1 MADTYLNKKGAQ
13 HRAEKTKEWA
23 DARFVRY
30 TTYNAVGV
38 AGNGKNV
45 SVLSPQ
51 TLFVPDGLIMGG
63 TALSAGLVTRGICGV
78 TTPDGKGGCTKENL
92 YLNYDGNNNYSR
104 KVVLGAGGA
113 GNEIANSSGAYTYSA
128 VRGDQMVAYVTN
140 YVPGAIKTWFDSNV
154 HIPSIKTLNTNNS
167 STLPV
172 SSSEAR
178 SGSGSINLHKVSKT
192 GKFSDL
198 NNRGE
203 AFLSWGG
210 QNFAGSYGPI
220 DSAMIGDLSANRL
233 AFMTPAGISV
243 EYSRDSGTT
252 WQDYGATDSQK
263 LALTSTGANFIIGKA
278 DSSNKATERY
288 MLRISLH
295 TSEGKVYTQL
305 NKFALYVSTN
315 GSNGSYCTI
324 RARTQNNYLNK
335 VDKWDVFANKQSIA
349 GWSGWNIINT
359 STITTYGNTASSQ
372 YGEIQLIFGCTSG
385 STSYAGLQIQRLMGF
400 GGVGWQTPSNMAKYG
415 TIYSYDYNQNAIFP
429 AGLNAT
435 SLSEGGT
442 PLANKYLGKAIA
454 TTTVLGGVKSKA
466 TGTTAGRYYNV
477 QVNSD
482 GTMKV
487 NVPWTDTNTSHSH
500 SAGVG
505 LVGSGSA
512 GTSGTYTYK
521 AKLRSETALTVDSA
535 TATTSGN
542 VYPVAVDKSG
552 YLSLN
557 VPLAGFEDILKGIKG
572 RTQVEW
578 NALNAGEYGSNSTYN
593 GATLP
598 PVILENNSGFW
609 NSASGRPLDISF
621 HFTKKEKITTLQV
634 KCPPYSGVNPT
645 MTVYYA
651 QKGDAGLTLY
661 KEIAT
666 ISTADR
672 KAYEFN
678 EEGISADY
686 WVVRF
691 TSSGWI
697 DLRLC
702 SPSGLFTTGLYTEEC
717 HQQIMDR
724 FNGYQPVGN
733 YQPKGDY
740 VTYDNASKDIYLGS
754 HGIHSGTRPSSGSA
768 TLMGNGYWIQES
780 SVGVSSA
787 VSGGVAV
794 SSEMTPDYIYVSN
807 RKITINSSGIV
818 SDAGTFKFDGNPGSV
833 ATSADLI
840 NYQKKGNYVTID
852 TAQTITGRKTF
863 NSPANVNGQ
872 EVATAIFKTS
882 NGGQLII
889 GKEGPNS
896 GTMLRFDQTAGT
908 TRLRFRASA
917 TPGAIVWSQPEKGA
931 VLYFDL
937 TNSAGVSTR
946 TTLDARSGTIAR
958 TSDIGNGKITI
969 QKNGTEVGSF
979 TTNQSSGKTINL
991 TLAKSDVGLGNV
1003 DNTADKDKSVKYA
1016 SSAGDAS
1023 NAFKLVSEDK
1033 QTEYDWITIHNIFD
1047 RISDLERYTK
1057 VYYVDTNKT
1066 TSNSHGTPINSKFE
1080 SNAEMISSDMSTNF
1094 DTYPTNQCIYA
1105 DRVGDVTPN
1114 ELKIGDIIVIDGY
1127 LSRYVSDK
1135 TTVSTSSSGQA
1146 SVIRVK
1152 FTAIN
1157 KQYLDRIN
1165 GKANVGHT
1173 HAISEIT
1180 NLQSTLNG
1188 KQATLVSGTNI
1199 KTING
1204 NSILGSGNLSLAM
1217 SIAQKS
1223 INNDIINATS
1233 TKSCYVVIDNWLVQW
1248 GVFIGAYGD
1257 TTNWEVTFPKA
1268 YYWYPAVILQT
1279 KDTNTGNQGI
1289 PYSNGA
1295 VVTSNDGGAS
1305 FTFQL
1310 RRSETCPV
1318 YWIAIGGLH

>member
-78 TTPDGKGGCTKENL
+78 TTPDGNGGCTKENL

-128 VRGDQMVAYVTN
+128 VRGDQMVSYVTN

-210 QNFAGSYGPI
+210 QNFVGAYGPI
-220 DSAMIGDLSANRL
+220 DSAMIPDLGANRL
-233 AFMTPAGISV
+233 AFMPPAGISV

-252 WQDYGATDSQK
+252 WQDYGATDAQK
-263 LALTSTGANFIIGKA
+263 LGLTSTGANFIIGKA

-288 MLRISLH
+288 MLRISIH

-305 NKFALYVSTN
+305 NKFALYISTS

-372 YGEIQLIFGCTSG
+372 YGEIQFIFGCTSG
-385 STSYAGLQIQRLMGF
+385 STSYVGLQIQRLMGF

-429 AGLNAT
+429 KNLVVNGT
-435 SLSEGGT
+435 ISEGGT

-466 TGTTAGRYYNV
+466 TGTTANRNYNV
-477 QVNSD
+477 EVNSD

-598 PVILENNSGFW
+598 PVLLENTSGFW

-621 HFTKKEKITTLQV
+621 HFTKKERITTLQV

-645 MTVYYA
+645 MAVYYA
-651 QKGDAGLTLY
+651 QKGDTGLTLY

-768 TLMGNGYWIQES
+768 TLMGNGYWIKPS

-787 VSGGVAV
+787 VIGGTVPSV
-794 SSEMTPDYIYVSN
+794 SSEMTPDYVSVSN
-807 RKITINSSGIV
+807 GKIKLNSSGIV
-818 SDAGTFKFDGNPGSV
+818 SDEGTFTFDGNPGSV
-833 ATSADLI
+833 ATSADLR

-896 GTMLRFDQTAGT
+896 GTMLRFDQTAGK
-908 TRLRFRASA
+908 TRLQFRASA
-917 TPGAIVWSQPEKGA
+917 TLGAMVWTQPEKGA
-931 VLYFDL
+931 KLYFDL

-979 TTNQSSGKTINL
+979 TTNQSGSKTIDL
-991 TLAKSDVGLGNV
+991 TLDVSDVSGLKPTLDEKMDTYTITSSPSSMGKDGFAQFGYDIIYGLTKYSQLTNAFGYVKVLEKGGEVSNNNSHFTGFGNV
-1003 DNTADKDKSVKYA
+1003 GGGTYIGTATYDRDYNFPDAALVASRGLLIDNYGSAFLLYGSRDSETKKELATKD
-1016 SSAGDAS
+1016 D
-1023 NAFKLVSEDK
+1023 
-1033 QTEYDWITIHNIFD
+1033 
-1047 RISDLERYTK
+1047 
-1057 VYYVDTNKT
+1057 
-1066 TSNSHGTPINSKFE
+1066 INSLQN
-1080 SNAEMISSDMSTNF
+1080 S
-1094 DTYPTNQCIYA
+1094 
-1105 DRVGDVTPN
+1105 
-1114 ELKIGDIIVIDGY
+1114 
-1127 LSRYVSDK
+1127 
-1135 TTVSTSSSGQA
+1135 
-1146 SVIRVK
+1146 
-1152 FTAIN
+1152 
-1157 KQYLDRIN
+1157 IN
-1165 GKANVGHT
+1165 GKANKTHT
-1173 HAISEIT
+1173 HAISDIT
-1180 NLQSTLNG
+1180 NLQSTLNDKANIGHGHAISAITNLESILNG

-1199 KTING
+1199 RTING
-1204 NSILGSGNLSLAM
+1204 NSILGSGNLSIFASLTE
-1217 SIAQKS
+1217 KEFH
-1223 INNDIINATS
+1223 DIINATS
-1233 TKSCYVVIDNWLVQW
+1233 SMSSYIVIDKLLIQW
-1248 GVFIGAYGD
+1248 GVYIGASGD
-1257 TTNWEVTFPKA
+1257 TTNWEVTYPKEFW
-1268 YYWYPAVILQT
+1268 YYPAVILQT
-1279 KDTNTGNQGI
+1279 KDTITNNQGI

-1295 VVTSNDGGAS
+1295 VITSYRGGKA

-1310 RRSETCPV
+1310 RRSEKCPV
-1318 YWIAIGGLH
+1318 YWIAIGGLR

>member
-38 AGNGKNV
+38 AGSGKNV
-45 SVLSPQ
+45 SVLFPQ
-51 TLFVPDGLIMGG
+51 TLYVPDGLIMGG
-63 TALSAGLVTRGICGV
+63 TALSAGLATRGICGV

-104 KVVLGAGGA
+104 KVVLGAGSA
-113 GNEIANSSGAYTYSA
+113 GNEIANSSGAYTFSA
-128 VRGDQMVAYVTN
+128 VRGDQMVSYVTN

-154 HIPSIKTLNTNNS
+154 HIPSIKTLNTDHS
-167 STLPV
+167 SALPV

-198 NNRGE
+198 SNRGE

-210 QNFAGSYGPI
+210 QSFAGSYGPI
-220 DSAMIGDLSANRL
+220 DSAMIADLGANRL
-233 AFMTPAGISV
+233 AFMLSAGISV

-252 WQDYGATDSQK
+252 WQDYGATDGQK
-263 LALTSTGANFIIGKA
+263 LALTSTGVNFNIGKA
-278 DSSNKATERY
+278 DSSNKATEKY

-295 TSEGKVYTQL
+295 TSDGHVYTQL

-359 STITTYGNTASSQ
+359 STLTTYGNSPANQ
-372 YGEIQLIFGCTSG
+372 YGEIQLIFGCTAG
-385 STSYAGLQIQRLMGF
+385 STTYAGLQIQRLMGF
-400 GGVGWQTPSNMAKYG
+400 GGVGWTTPSNRAKYG

-442 PLANKYLGKAIA
+442 PLVNKYLGKVIA
-454 TTTVLGGVKSKA
+454 TATVLGGVKSST
-466 TGTTAGRYYNV
+466 TGTAANRDYNV

-487 NVPWTDTNTSHSH
+487 NVPWTYTNTSHSH

-535 TATTSGN
+535 VATTSGS

-754 HGIHSGTRPSSGSA
+754 NGIHSGTRPSSGSA
-768 TLMGNGYWIQES
+768 TLAGNGYWIKPS

-787 VSGGVAV
+787 VIGGTVPSV
-794 SSEMTPDYIYVSN
+794 SSEITPNYVSVSN
-807 RKITINSSGIV
+807 GKITINSSGIV
-818 SDAGTFKFDGNPGSV
+818 SGAGTFTFDGNPGSV
-833 ATSADLI
+833 ATSADLR
-840 NYQKKGNYVTID
+840 NYQKKGNYVTTD

-882 NGGQLII
+882 NGGRLII

-896 GTMLRFDQTAGT
+896 GTMLRFDQNAGT
-908 TRLRFRASA
+908 TRLQFRASA
-917 TPGAIVWSQPEKGA
+917 TPGAMVWTQPEKGA

-937 TNSAGVSTR
+937 TDSKGVSHR
-946 TTLDARSGTIAR
+946 SILSARDGEIAR

-969 QKNGTEVGSF
+969 RKNGTEVGSF
-979 TTNQSSGKTINL
+979 TTNQSGNETIDL
-991 TLAKSDVGLGNV
+991 TLGVSDVSGLKSTLDGKMDTYTITKEPSSMGKNGFAQFGYDV
-1003 DNTADKDKSVKYA
+1003 SYKLTQYYGLSRAFGYVRAVEKGGQVSNNNSYFTGFGEVGGGTYIGTAVYDRDYNSTT
-1016 SSAGDAS
+1016 DA
-1023 NAFKLVSEDK
+1023 L
-1033 QTEYDWITIHNIFD
+1033 
-1047 RISDLERYTK
+1047 YT
-1057 VYYVDTNKT
+1057 
-1066 TSNSHGTPINSKFE
+1066 SHGLLIDAYGSAFLLSGSKNSETIKQI
-1080 SNAEMISSDMSTNF
+1080 ATTD
-1094 DTYPTNQCIYA
+1094 DTKSLQNS
-1105 DRVGDVTPN
+1105 
-1114 ELKIGDIIVIDGY
+1114 ID
-1127 LSRYVSDK
+1127 
-1135 TTVSTSSSGQA
+1135 
-1146 SVIRVK
+1146 
-1152 FTAIN
+1152 
-1157 KQYLDRIN
+1157 
-1165 GKANVGHT
+1165 
-1173 HAISEIT
+1173 
-1180 NLQSTLNG
+1180 G
-1188 KQATLVSGTNI
+1188 KQAKLVSGTNI

-1204 NSILGSGNLSLAM
+1204 NSILGGGDISVVASLAE
-1217 SIAQKS
+1217 KS
-1223 INNDIINATS
+1223 LADIINATS
-1233 TKSCYVVIDNWLVQW
+1233 SKSGYAVIDKLLIQW
-1248 GVFIGAYGD
+1248 GVYNGAHGD
-1257 TTNWEVTFPKA
+1257 TTNWEVTYPKTF
-1268 YYWYPAVILQT
+1268 YWYPAVILQT

-1295 VVTSNDGGAS
+1295 VITSYRGGEA

-1318 YWIAIGGLH
+1318 YWIAIGGLR

>member
-38 AGNGKNV
+38 AGSGKNV
-45 SVLSPQ
+45 SVLFPQ
-51 TLFVPDGLIMGG
+51 TLYVPDGLIMGG
-63 TALSAGLVTRGICGV
+63 TALSAGLATRGICGV

-92 YLNYDGNNNYSR
+92 YLNYDGNNTYSR
-104 KVVLGAGGA
+104 KVVLGADSA

-128 VRGDQMVAYVTN
+128 VRGDQMVSYVTN

-167 STLPV
+167 SALPV

-210 QNFAGSYGPI
+210 QNFAGAYGPI
-220 DSAMIGDLSANRL
+220 DSAMIADLGANRL
-233 AFMTPAGISV
+233 AFMPPAGISV

-252 WQDYGATDSQK
+252 WQNYGATDGQK
-263 LALTSTGANFIIGKA
+263 LAFTSTGVSFNIGKS
-278 DSSNKATERY
+278 DSSNKATEKY

-295 TSEGKVYTQL
+295 TSEGKVYTKL

-335 VDKWDVFANKQSIA
+335 VEKWDVFANKQSIA

-359 STITTYGNTASSQ
+359 STITTYGNSPANQ
-372 YGEIQLIFGCTSG
+372 YGEIQFIFGCTAG
-385 STSYAGLQIQRLMGF
+385 STTYAGLQIQRLMGF
-400 GGVGWQTPSNMAKYG
+400 GGVGWQTPSNRAKYG

-429 AGLNAT
+429 KDLRVNGT
-435 SLSEGGT
+435 ISEGGT
-442 PLANKYLGKAIA
+442 PLVNKYLGKAPA
-454 TTTVLGGVKSKA
+454 TATVLGGVKSA
-466 TGTTAGRYYNV
+466 TTGTTAGRDYNV
-477 QVNSD
+477 EVKTD

-535 TATTSGN
+535 AATTSGN

-634 KCPPYSGVNPT
+634 KCHPYSNVNPT

-651 QKGDAGLTLY
+651 QKGDTGLTLY

-724 FNGYQPVGN
+724 FNGYQPAGS

-794 SSEMTPDYIYVSN
+794 SSEMTPDYISVHN
-807 RKITINSSGIV
+807 GKIKINSSGIV
-818 SDAGTFKFDGNPGSV
+818 SDAGTFTFDGNPGSV
-833 ATSADLI
+833 ATSADLR

-896 GTMLRFDQTAGT
+896 GTMLRFDQVAGT
-908 TRLRFRASA
+908 PRLYFRASA
-917 TPGAIVWSQPEKGA
+917 TPGAMVWSQPEKGA
-931 VLYFDL
+931 TLYFDL

-969 QKNGTEVGSF
+969 QKNGTDVGSF
-979 TTNQSSGKTINL
+979 TVNQSANKTIDL
-991 TLAKSDVGLGNV
+991 TLGVSDVSGLQ
-1003 DNTADKDKSVKYA
+1003 
-1016 SSAGDAS
+1016 SA
-1023 NAFKLVSEDK
+1023 L
-1033 QTEYDWITIHNIFD
+1033 
-1047 RISDLERYTK
+1047 
-1057 VYYVDTNKT
+1057 
-1066 TSNSHGTPINSKFE
+1066 
-1080 SNAEMISSDMSTNF
+1080 
-1094 DTYPTNQCIYA
+1094 
-1105 DRVGDVTPN
+1105 
-1114 ELKIGDIIVIDGY
+1114 
-1127 LSRYVSDK
+1127 
-1135 TTVSTSSSGQA
+1135 
-1146 SVIRVK
+1146 
-1152 FTAIN
+1152 
-1157 KQYLDRIN
+1157 N
-1165 GKANVGHT
+1165 GKANTSHTHSISQITNLQTALNGKANTSHT
-1173 HAISEIT
+1173 HAISDVIDLQTRLDGKMDMYTIT
-1180 NLQSTLNG
+1180 SEPSSMSKDGFAQFGNNVTYKLTQYYDLSKALGYVRALDKGGQVSNNNSYFTCLGDVGGGTYIGTAIYDRDYNSTTDALYTSHGLLIDAYGSAFLLSGSKNSENIKQIATTDDTKSLQNSIDG
-1188 KQATLVSGTNI
+1188 KQAKLVSGTNI

-1204 NSILGSGNLSLAM
+1204 NSILGGGDISVVASLAE
-1217 SIAQKS
+1217 KS
-1223 INNDIINATS
+1223 LADIINATS
-1233 TKSCYVVIDNWLVQW
+1233 SKSGYAVIDKLLIQW
-1248 GVFIGAYGD
+1248 GVYNGAHGD
-1257 TTNWEVTFPKA
+1257 TTNWEVTYPKTF
-1268 YYWYPAVILQT
+1268 YWYPAVILQT

-1295 VVTSNDGGAS
+1295 VITSYRGGEA

-1318 YWIAIGGLH
+1318 YWIAIGGLR

>member
-1 MADTYLNKKGAQ
+1 MTDTYLNKKGAQ

-78 TTPDGKGGCTKENL
+78 TTPDGKGGCTKDNL
-92 YLNYDGNNNYSR
+92 YLNYEGNNNYSR

-128 VRGDQMVAYVTN
+128 VRGDQMVSYVTN

-167 STLPV
+167 SALPV
-172 SSSEAR
+172 SSSEAI

-192 GKFSDL
+192 GNFRDL

-210 QNFAGSYGPI
+210 QNFAGAYGPI
-220 DSAMIGDLSANRL
+220 DSAMIGDLGANRL
-233 AFMTPAGISV
+233 AFMPPAGISV

-295 TSEGKVYTQL
+295 TSDGKVYTQL

-385 STSYAGLQIQRLMGF
+385 STSYVGLQIQRLMGF
-400 GGVGWQTPSNMAKYG
+400 GGVGWQTPSNRAKYG

-442 PLANKYLGKAIA
+442 PLVNKYLGKVIA
-454 TTTVLGGVKSKA
+454 TTTVLGGVRSKA
-466 TGTTAGRYYNV
+466 TGTTANRNYNV
-477 QVNSD
+477 EVNSD

-535 TATTSGN
+535 AATTSGN

-593 GATLP
+593 GSTLP
-598 PVILENNSGFW
+598 PVLLENNSGFW

-621 HFTKKEKITTLQV
+621 HFTKKERITTLQV

-651 QKGDAGLTLY
+651 QKGDDGLTLY

-672 KAYEFN
+672 KTYEFN

-724 FNGYQPVGN
+724 FNGYQPVEN

-768 TLMGNGYWIQES
+768 TLMGNGYWIKPS

-787 VSGGVAV
+787 VSGGTVPSV
-794 SSEMTPDYIYVSN
+794 SSEMTPDYISVRN
-807 RKITINSSGIV
+807 GKIKLNTSGIV
-818 SDAGTFKFDGNPGSV
+818 SDAGTFSFDGNPGSV
-833 ATSADLI
+833 ATSADLS

-852 TAQTITGRKTF
+852 TAQTITGTKTF
-863 NSPANVNGQ
+863 NVAYANVFATGTGEGNYFQCRKFRGEGNASTYYHALDFGYAGHNQWDFFEYGGIYNFYQNTTADGSGKVNLFQISPDSVTSHKPLIAESTLTLSAIPNKKVIGTGANGLIEAHTLGIDDITDLRSQ
-872 EVATAIFKTS
+872 L
-882 NGGQLII
+882 NGKQ
-889 GKEGPNS
+889 PS
-896 GTMLRFDQTAGT
+896 GAYAERQSAQTITGNWTFTGT
-908 TRLRFRASA
+908 TNF
-917 TPGAIVWSQPEKGA
+917 
-931 VLYFDL
+931 
-937 TNSAGVSTR
+937 
-946 TTLDARSGTIAR
+946 
-958 TSDIGNGKITI
+958 
-969 QKNGTEVGSF
+969 NGTTKVNGNEIASKGYVDGIFDSKLNASEATNFAKF
-979 TTNQSSGKTINL
+979 TKFDSD
-991 TLAKSDVGLGNV
+991 TLKMDGARLYR
-1003 DNTADKDKSVKYA
+1003 T
-1016 SSAGDAS
+1016 SAGDAVDRSSMYGYSSQTTYGTTYTRFAGMATIASSQVFIGYYQYTKADGSGGDYIGNITLS
-1023 NAFKLVSEDK
+1023 NGRLARINGSLSSVNELTDAYAVLSDLNNKANK
-1033 QTEYDWITIHNIFD
+1033 THTHA
-1047 RISDLERYTK
+1047 ISDI
-1057 VYYVDTNKT
+1057 TNLQ
-1066 TSNSHGTPINSKFE
+1066 SK
-1080 SNAEMISSDMSTNF
+1080 
-1094 DTYPTNQCIYA
+1094 
-1105 DRVGDVTPN
+1105 
-1114 ELKIGDIIVIDGY
+1114 
-1127 LSRYVSDK
+1127 
-1135 TTVSTSSSGQA
+1135 
-1146 SVIRVK
+1146 
-1152 FTAIN
+1152 
-1157 KQYLDRIN
+1157 LD

-1180 NLQSTLNG
+1180 NLQTTLNN
-1188 KQATLVSGTNI
+1188 KQDKIEYPCSFDTSSGSAVKLSRDGTSNYYVHIQHGVAVYGSSSQYPSISVSFPRSFGGTPTVVATFTPSSNSTGAEEAIKVTNV
-1199 KTING
+1199 
-1204 NSILGSGNLSLAM
+1204 
-1217 SIAQKS
+1217 
-1223 INNDIINATS
+1223 TS
-1233 TKSCYVVIDNWLVQW
+1233 TGFYV
-1248 GVFIGAYGD
+1248 
-1257 TTNWEVTFPKA
+1257 TTRMSATVS
-1268 YYWYPAVILQT
+1268 
-1279 KDTNTGNQGI
+1279 
-1289 PYSNGA
+1289 SNYFRI
-1295 VVTSNDGGAS
+1295 N
-1305 FTFQL
+1305 
-1310 RRSETCPV
+1310 
-1318 YWIAIGGLH
+1318 WIAIYTV